1 MNPNL
6 VMSRRKALAVTLA
19 AAGGMLGGRIAMAAS
34 PPVIGSADLRGG
46 LNAGSEGLAPG
57 VANDQGRKLAS
68 IIAKAAGSN
77 QPVFLPPGTYNI
89 ANMNLPDGTRLH
101 GVSGATRLVYGGGGH
116 LFRADGAR
124 RIEMSNLVLDGA
136 GRGLGENAAAI
147 VHMRNVG
154 DVIIDNCEILGSA
167 KTGIQL
173 ERCGGRIDRCRIAD
187 AADYALLAIESNG
200 LAITNNTVTDCGNGG
215 ILVHRWTKG
224 PDGTLVSGN
233 RITGTR
239 ATNGGTGQY
248 GNAINIYR
256 ADNVQVTGNHI
267 ARSAFS
273 AIRSNAGSN
282 VQIAGNQCLASGETA
297 IYSEFGFEGAIVNG
311 NVVDGAANGI
321 SIVNF
326 NEGGRLAT
334 VSGNVVRNLSLTAPY
349 EQSDTFFGL
358 GISVEADTAVS
369 GNVIE
374 NAPRFGLLL
383 GWGPYLR
390 NVVVTG
396 NVVRQAKTGCAVSVA
411 EGAGSAVITNN
422 LFAQVPGGGVIGYR
436 WHDVASR
443 ELALEAAGF
452 PQLTVMGN
460 RVV

>member
-1 MNPNL
+1 MNAKL
-6 VMSRRKALAVTLA
+6 AMSRRRALTITVTGAGLLLA
-19 AAGGMLGGRIAMAAS
+19 ERTTMAAS
-34 PPVIGSADLRGG
+34 QPVIGPADLRGG
-46 LNAGSEGLAPG
+46 IDAGSAGMAPG
-57 VANDQGRKLAS
+57 AADEQGKRLAD
-68 IIAKAAGSN
+68 IITAAAREN
-77 QPVFLPPGTYNI
+77 QPVFLPPGTYRVSNLV
-89 ANMNLPDGTRLH
+89 LPDGTRLH
-101 GVSGATRLVYGGGGH
+101 GVGGATRLIHDGGGH
-116 LFRADGAR
+116 FFRADAAR
-124 RIEMSNLVLDGA
+124 RIELSNLVLDGS
-136 GRGLGENAAAI
+136 GRGLGDQAPAL

-154 DVIIDNCEILGSA
+154 DVIIDNCEIIGSA

-173 ERCGGRIDRCRIAD
+173 ERCGGRIDHCRITS
-187 AADYALLAIESNG
+187 AADYAVLAIESTG
-200 LAITNNTVTDCGNGG
+200 LAITGNTVADCGNGG

-256 ADNVQVTGNHI
+256 ADNVQVSGNHI
-267 ARSAFS
+267 SASAFS

-282 VQIAGNQCLASGETA
+282 VQIANNQCLASGETA
-297 IYSEFGFEGAIVNG
+297 IYSEFGFEGAIVSG
-311 NVVDGAANGI
+311 NLVDSAANGI

-334 VSGNVVRNLSLTAPY
+334 VSGNIVRNLSLTAPY

-358 GISVEADTAVS
+358 GISVEADTVVS

-390 NVVVTG
+390 NVVVNG

-411 EGAGSAVITNN
+411 EGAGSAVISNN
-422 LFAQVPGGGVIGYR
+422 LFENVPGGGVIGHR

-443 ELALEAAGF
+443 ELALDAAGF

-460 RVV
+460 RLV

>member
-1 MNPNL
+1 MNRSL
-6 VMSRRKALAVTLA
+6 GISRRNALTMVLTTAGSVLA
-19 AAGGMLGGRIAMAAS
+19 ERITYAAS
-34 PPVIGSADLRGG
+34 QPIIGTTNLRGG
-46 LNAGSEGLAPG
+46 IDARAEGLVPG
-57 VANDQGRKLAS
+57 ALDEQSRKLAS
-68 IIAKAAGSN
+68 IIAKAASSG
-77 QPVFLPPGTYNI
+77 QPVFLPPGTYRISNLD
-89 ANMNLPDGTRLH
+89 LPDGTRLH
-101 GVSGATRLVYGGGGH
+101 GVAGATRLVYGGGGH
-116 LFRADGAR
+116 LFNAQGAN
-124 RIEMSNLVLDGA
+124 RIEVSGLVIDGA
-136 GRGLGENAAAI
+136 GRELGEHVSALI
-147 VHMRNVG
+147 HLRDVG
-154 DVIIDNCEILGSA
+154 ETIIENCEIIGSA

-173 ERCGGRIDRCRIAD
+173 ERCGGRIDRCRIAG
-187 AADYALLAIESNG
+187 AADYAALAIESTG
-200 LAITNNTVTDCGNGG
+200 LSITGNTVTDCGNGG

-224 PDGTLVSGN
+224 PDGTLVTGN

-248 GNAINIYR
+248 GNAINVYR
-256 ADNVQVTGNHI
+256 ADNVQVIGNQI
-267 ARSAFS
+267 SASAFS

-282 VQIAGNQCLASGETA
+282 VQIANNQCLASGETA

-326 NEGGRLAT
+326 NEGGRMAT

-383 GWGPYLR
+383 GWGPFLR
-390 NVVVTG
+390 NVTVTG

-411 EGAGSAVITNN
+411 DGAGSAVITNN
-422 LFAQVPGGGVIGYR
+422 LFENTPGGGVIGHR
-436 WHDVASR
+436 WHDVASK
-443 ELALEAAGF
+443 ELALDAAGF
-452 PQLTVMGN
+452 PHLTVAGN
-460 RVV
+460 RVI